1 MKALD
6 FCWRIAVAAA
16 AVFVGKLVI
25 GSLVFAVFG
34 QLWENP
40 PPPSSVFPPM
50 LVDALAGVLVLYY
63 PIHWSAL
70 SGRHLYL
77 AVFLALFGI
86 GVVLTQVEAVLF
98 LSLPPMQVAAA
109 VIQQTLGAVL
119 LTFVAVWLFR
129 RDTKTNAPAAER
141 LTTRT
146 WTKRVAAASLGYMV
160 LYFAAGLTIY
170 PHIEEFYATQ
180 GLSVGPWTAVLQV
193 LNGLVRGA
201 LYIAF
206 AALLLRSMLAPRWQV
221 TLATAFLFP
230 VAAGA
235 VSLLIPNAIMPESI
249 RHLHMIE
256 IGWSN
261 FAFGL
266 LAGFLFWRPSQPRRE
281 HIEPGQ

>member
-1 MKALD
+1 MKAFD
-6 FCWRIAVAAA
+6 FSWRIAAAAA
-16 AVFVGKLVI
+16 AVFAGKLVI

-40 PPPSSVFPPM
+40 PSPSSVFPPM
-50 LVDALAGVLVLYY
+50 AANTLASVLVLYY
-63 PIHWSAL
+63 PVRWSVL
-70 SGRHLYL
+70 SGARLYL

-86 GVVLTQVEAVLF
+86 GVVLVQVEAVLF
-98 LSLPPMQVAAA
+98 LSLPPMQIVAA

-129 RDTKTNAPAAER
+129 SDANTNAPAGER
-141 LTTRT
+141 LTTKA
-146 WTKRVAAASLGYMV
+146 WTKRVAAASLAYMV

-170 PHIEEFYATQ
+170 PHIAEFYATQ
-180 GLSVGPWTAVLQV
+180 GLSVGPWTAALQV

-206 AALLLRSMLAPRWQV
+206 AALLLRSILASRWQV
-221 TLATAFLFP
+221 SLATAFLFP

-235 VSLLIPNAIMPESI
+235 VSLLIPNPIMPESI
-249 RHLHMIE
+249 RYWHMIE

-266 LAGFLFWRPSQPRRE
+266 LAGFLFWRPSQPSPRRE
-281 HIEPGQ
+281 PAR